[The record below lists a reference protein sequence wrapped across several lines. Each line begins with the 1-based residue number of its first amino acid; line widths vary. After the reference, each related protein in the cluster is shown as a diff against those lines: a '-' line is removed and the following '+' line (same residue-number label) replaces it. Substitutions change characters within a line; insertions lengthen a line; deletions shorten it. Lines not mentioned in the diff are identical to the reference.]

1 MAEPLHRSRDDRMLA
16 GVAAGVAETL
26 DADPSIVRIL
36 WALLAILT
44 GGIAVLVYVVM
55 AVVVPEADD
64 DLEAPPA
71 MAAPPTAPA
80 QLGASLSN
88 EQPPMPVPTRTRAED
103 RAARRALR
111 DARDSSAV
119 ALIIGV
125 VLIAVG
131 GLFLLR
137 QALPWFSFHLWWPIA
152 IVVLGVLLIV
162 VSVRPNR
169 PPP

>member
-1 MAEPLHRSRDDRMLA
+1 MLA

-103 RAARRALR
+103 RAARRAGRRARR

-125 VLIAVG
+125 VLIAIG

-152 IVVLGVLLIV
+152 IVALGVLLIL